1 MAKIPESD
9 WMTIPLVNG
18 WDPTKVAAKV
28 YSTTGKDCDKI
39 DKAFDKLHNQG
50 RIEFSNEPTSF
61 SYPVF
66 VVWRTIMK
74 EDGSNTRKARV
85 VVDICGLNKI
95 TMPDSYP
102 LPYQSNIIAAVKG
115 CPYISTMDGVAFFYQ
130 WLVARKDCH
139 KLTVTTHRGL
149 EHFKV
154 AVMGFQNS
162 PPYVQRQIDRILRAH
177 RSYTR
182 AYIDNIV
189 VFSKTLED
197 HLIHLNEVFNLL
209 ASLDIVLAPTK
220 TFLGF
225 PSTTLLGQKV
235 DSFGMA
241 AALEKIQAIS
251 GLAFPITLQDLEHY
265 LGLTGWMRDYVPY
278 YAQIVEL
285 LQSRKTEMLK
295 GLAKSV

>member
-1 MAKIPESD
+1 M
-9 WMTIPLVNG
+9 
-18 WDPTKVAAKV
+18 
-28 YSTTGKDCDKI
+28 
-39 DKAFDKLHNQG
+39 
-50 RIEFSNEPTSF
+50 EFSNEPTPF
-61 SYPVF
+61 AYPVF
-66 VVWRTIMK
+66 VVWRTITK

-85 VVDICGLNKI
+85 VVDIRGLNKI

-241 AALEKIQAIS
+241 AASEKIQAIS
-251 GLAFPITLQDLEHY
+251 GLASPITLQDLEHY
-265 LGLTGWMRDYVPY
+265 LRLTG
-278 YAQIVEL
+278 
-285 LQSRKTEMLK
+285 
-295 GLAKSV
+295 